1 MLPEKE
7 KRGKVQPETGAI
19 GRLIE
24 EFGRLPGIG
33 PKSAHRL
40 AFHILNLPG
49 EKALPL
55 ARAIIDAKENVRFCS
70 VCCNITEV
78 DPCGLCTDT
87 RRDRSIICVV
97 EKPSDMASLEKG
109 GTFRG
114 LYHILHGSIS
124 PLDGIGPD
132 DIRIKELLARLGD
145 NSISEVIVATNPNT
159 NGEATA
165 MYIREVARP
174 LGMKVTRIAQGVPVG
189 SDLEFADNST
199 LAHALE
205 GRREM

>member
-1 MLPEKE
+1 MLQEKGTRE
-7 KRGKVQPETGAI
+7 QVQPETGAI

-24 EFGRLPGIG
+24 EFRRLPGIG
-33 PKSAHRL
+33 PKSAQRL
-40 AFHILNLPG
+40 AFHILNIPR

-70 VCCNITEV
+70 ICCNITEV

-87 RRDRSIICVV
+87 RRDRSVICVV
-97 EKPSDMASLEKG
+97 EKPSDLASLEKG
-109 GTFRG
+109 GTYRG
-114 LYHILHGSIS
+114 MYHILHGSIS

-132 DIRIKELLARLGD
+132 DVRIKELLARLAD
-145 NSISEVIVATNPNT
+145 NTVSEVVVATNPNT

-165 MYIREVARP
+165 MYIREVVKP
-174 LGMKVTRIAQGVPVG
+174 LGVKVTRIAQGVPVG